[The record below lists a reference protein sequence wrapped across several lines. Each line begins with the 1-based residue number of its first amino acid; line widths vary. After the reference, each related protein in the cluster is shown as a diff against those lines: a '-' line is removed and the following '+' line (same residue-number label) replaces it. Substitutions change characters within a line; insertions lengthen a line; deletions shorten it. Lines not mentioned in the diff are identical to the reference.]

1 MTGTLHLTIATPTKV
16 LAESTK
22 VRSLRAMD
30 ESGSFGI
37 LPGHADLLT
46 VLPASVVRWREDE
59 GDESWH
65 FCAVRAGVFSVS
77 GGNRVAIA
85 CRRGVLGTDLK
96 ALESE
101 VHEAHEAETEAER
114 HARVEQTQ
122 FHAMAVRELVRFL
135 LPQSQA
141 RRFPA
146 LSESD
151 MP

>member
-1 MTGTLHLTIATPTKV
+1 MTAALHLTIATPTKV
-16 LAESTK
+16 LAESTI
-22 VRSLRAMD
+22 VSSLRAMD

-46 VLPASVVRWREDE
+46 VLPASVVQWREDGE
-59 GDESWH
+59 TWN

-96 ALESE
+96 ALEAE
-101 VHEAHEAETEAER
+101 IHEAHEAETEAER
-114 HARVEQTQ
+114 HARVEQTR
-122 FHAMAVRELVRFL
+122 FHAMAVRELVRYL
-135 LPQSQA
+135 LPQNQT
-141 RRFPA
+141 RRF
-146 LSESD
+146 SELPESE